1 MSIFFI
7 TRDTDCEYFACK
19 STLFFPITQ
28 YPHKK
33 THENLQFC
41 FLFCTFATKFKTHSN
56 IMANSTIELSLMDPE
71 EKQQL
76 EYIWN
81 LIPAEDRQGMTQA
94 DVLMVLDLMDD
105 YLVAQGL
112 LQEDDTDEV
121 TYLEGEID
129 ETEQLN
135 YLMEQTKALGRA
147 LTSEQLQLIM
157 DGELQ
162 YGIEQGYYEEE

>member
-1 MSIFFI
+1 MVRTIKLFIHFPFFRQI
-7 TRDTDCEYFACK
+7 ICK
-19 STLFFPITQ
+19 GSKKIVTLQTIS
-28 YPHKK
+28 KK
-33 THENLQFC
+33 HII
-41 FLFCTFATKFKTHSN
+41 
-56 IMANSTIELSLMDPE
+56 IMANSNIELSLMDAE

-81 LIPAEDRQGMTQA
+81 LIPAEDRKDMTQA

-105 YLVAQGL
+105 YLVGQGL
-112 LQEDDTDEV
+112 LQEEDNCDEV

-135 YLMEQTKALGRA
+135 YLLEQTAILGRS
-147 LTSEQLQLIM
+147 LTSEQIQLIM

>member
-1 MSIFFI
+1 
-7 TRDTDCEYFACK
+7 
-19 STLFFPITQ
+19 
-28 YPHKK
+28 
-33 THENLQFC
+33 
-41 FLFCTFATKFKTHSN
+41 
-56 IMANSTIELSLMDPE
+56 MDAE

-76 EYIWN
+76 DFIWN
-81 LIPAEDRQGMTQA
+81 LIPAEDREGMTQA

-105 YLVAQGL
+105 YLVSQGL
-112 LQEDDTDEV
+112 LQEDETDEM

-135 YLMEQTKALGRA
+135 YLIAQTKALGKS
-147 LTSEQLQLIM
+147 LSQEQLQLIM

>member
-1 MSIFFI
+1 
-7 TRDTDCEYFACK
+7 
-19 STLFFPITQ
+19 
-28 YPHKK
+28 
-33 THENLQFC
+33 
-41 FLFCTFATKFKTHSN
+41 
-56 IMANSTIELSLMDPE
+56 MANPNMELSLMSAE

-81 LIPAEDRQGMTQA
+81 LIPAEDRQNLTQA

-105 YLVAQGL
+105 YLVAEGL
-112 LQEDDTDEV
+112 VVEEENTDEM

-129 ETEQLN
+129 ETEQLQ
-135 YLMEQTKALGRA
+135 YLIEQTKAMGRP
-147 LTSEQLQLIM
+147 LTSVQLQLIM

>member
-1 MSIFFI
+1 
-7 TRDTDCEYFACK
+7 
-19 STLFFPITQ
+19 
-28 YPHKK
+28 
-33 THENLQFC
+33 
-41 FLFCTFATKFKTHSN
+41 
-56 IMANSTIELSLMDPE
+56 MANSNIELSLMDAE

-81 LIPAEDRQGMTQA
+81 LIPAEDRGGMTQA

-105 YLVAQGL
+105 YLVSQGL
-112 LQEDDTDEV
+112 LQEEDNTDEV

-135 YLMEQTKALGRA
+135 YLMEQTQSLGRP
-147 LTSEQLQLIM
+147 LTGEQLQLIM

>member
-1 MSIFFI
+1 M
-7 TRDTDCEYFACK
+7 
-19 STLFFPITQ
+19 
-28 YPHKK
+28 
-33 THENLQFC
+33 NN
-41 FLFCTFATKFKTHSN
+41 SN
-56 IMANSTIELSLMDPE
+56 MELSMMDAE
-71 EKQQL
+71 EKLQL

-81 LIPAEDRQGMTQA
+81 LIPEADRKGMTQA

-105 YLVAQGL
+105 YLVSQGL
-112 LQEDDTDEV
+112 LQEEDNTDEV

-135 YLMEQTKALGRA
+135 YLLEQTKELGRP
-147 LTSEQLQLIM
+147 LTSEQLQIIM

>member
-1 MSIFFI
+1 
-7 TRDTDCEYFACK
+7 
-19 STLFFPITQ
+19 
-28 YPHKK
+28 
-33 THENLQFC
+33 LQ
-41 FLFCTFATKFKTHSN
+41 TISQKHII
-56 IMANSTIELSLMDPE
+56 IMANSNIELSLMDAE

-81 LIPAEDRQGMTQA
+81 LIPAADREGMTQA

-105 YLVAQGL
+105 YLVSQGL
-112 LQEDDTDEV
+112 LQEEDNSDEV

-135 YLMEQTKALGRA
+135 YLIEQTKALGRP

-162 YGIEQGYYEEE
+162 FGIEQGYYEEE

>member
-1 MSIFFI
+1 
-7 TRDTDCEYFACK
+7 
-19 STLFFPITQ
+19 
-28 YPHKK
+28 
-33 THENLQFC
+33 
-41 FLFCTFATKFKTHSN
+41 
-56 IMANSTIELSLMDPE
+56 MANSNIELSLMDAE
-71 EKQQL
+71 EREQL

-81 LIPAEDRQGMTQA
+81 LIPAEDREGMTQA

-105 YLVAQGL
+105 YLVSQGL
-112 LQEDDTDEV
+112 LQEEDNSDEV

-135 YLMEQTKALGRA
+135 YLIEHTKTLGRP

-162 YGIEQGYYEEE
+162 FGIERGYYEEE

>member
-1 MSIFFI
+1 MPYVQVRVSVP
-7 TRDTDCEYFACK
+7 
-19 STLFFPITQ
+19 L
-28 YPHKK
+28 
-33 THENLQFC
+33 
-41 FLFCTFATKFKTHSN
+41 TKEQ
-56 IMANSTIELSLMDPE
+56 IEKLMDAE

-81 LIPAEDRQGMTQA
+81 LIPAADREGMTQA

-105 YLVAQGL
+105 YLVSQGL
-112 LQEDDTDEV
+112 LQEEDNTDEV

-129 ETEQLN
+129 ETEKLN
-135 YLMEQTKALGRA
+135 YLIEQTKELGRP

>member
-1 MSIFFI
+1 MQRNINYYI
-7 TRDTDCEYFACK
+7 
-19 STLFFPITQ
+19 Q
-28 YPHKK
+28 Y
-33 THENLQFC
+33 
-41 FLFCTFATKFKTHSN
+41 
-56 IMANSTIELSLMDPE
+56 IMANSNIELSLMDAE

-81 LIPAEDRQGMTQA
+81 LIPAEDREGMTQA

-105 YLVAQGL
+105 YLVSQGL
-112 LQEDDTDEV
+112 LQEEDNSDEV

-135 YLMEQTKALGRA
+135 YLIEQTKALGRP

-162 YGIEQGYYEEE
+162 FGIEQGYYEEE